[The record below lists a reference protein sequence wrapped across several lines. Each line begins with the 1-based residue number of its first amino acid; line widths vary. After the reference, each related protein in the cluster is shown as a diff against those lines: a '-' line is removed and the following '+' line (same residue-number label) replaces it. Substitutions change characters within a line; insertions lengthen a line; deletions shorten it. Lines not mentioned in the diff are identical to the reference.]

1 MDFSMPKPIKPL
13 EKMLIIPANNSA
25 TGVFQLLSENE
36 GSGLLFETE
45 GDTLA
50 CAFKSDYSNYSDGL
64 RKAFHHEAT
73 TYYRRTDHELVEI
86 LSTRISVVMS
96 GTNGQVATLIPS
108 AENGLFSRYMF
119 YHMNIQLVWKNVFA
133 KSNRGLEA
141 YFDSLGQ
148 EFLPLYNVP

>member
-50 CAFKSDYSNYSDGL
+50 CAFK
-64 RKAFHHEAT
+64 
-73 TYYRRTDHELVEI
+73 
-86 LSTRISVVMS
+86 
-96 GTNGQVATLIPS
+96 
-108 AENGLFSRYMF
+108 
-119 YHMNIQLVWKNVFA
+119 
-133 KSNRGLEA
+133 
-141 YFDSLGQ
+141 
-148 EFLPLYNVP
+148 

>member
-1 MDFSMPKPIKPL
+1 MQKYKKQKSMDFSMPKPIKPL

-64 RKAFHHEAT
+64 RKAFHHDPQCRE
-73 TYYRRTDHELVEI
+73 
-86 LSTRISVVMS
+86 
-96 GTNGQVATLIPS
+96 
-108 AENGLFSRYMF
+108 
-119 YHMNIQLVWKNVFA
+119 W
-133 KSNRGLEA
+133 
-141 YFDSLGQ
+141 FD
-148 EFLPLYNVP
+148 EPLYVLPHEHPD